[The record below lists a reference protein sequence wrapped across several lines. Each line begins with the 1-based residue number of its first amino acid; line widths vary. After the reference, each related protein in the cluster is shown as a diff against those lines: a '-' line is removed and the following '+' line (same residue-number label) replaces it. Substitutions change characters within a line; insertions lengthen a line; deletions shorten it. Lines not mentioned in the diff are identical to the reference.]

1 MTGYQEPKRI
11 PLSEWLAEVVRATA
25 FPSAGAEFSAEN
37 WWSHLVGE
45 APESK
50 TVQPRI
56 GELKEEGAF
65 EGARLTLKVQPGR
78 IDWTL
83 TPYSSEGKP
92 SEGGLPAT
100 LSFEKNFVHLRELM
114 ARWFELSPSLD
125 RLAFG
130 AAALF
135 PVQSRLEGY
144 LLLAAYLP
152 AVKLDAE
159 GSSDFIY
166 RINRPRMSKLN
177 IENLRINRLSTWVV
191 MTMQYQQFS
200 LAPHAQPVKTIQGET
215 LFADRVE
222 LDINTSPEFGGQ
234 LPKQRYPE
242 IFNELQDSANE
253 ILEEGDRP

>member
-1 MTGYQEPKRI
+1 
-11 PLSEWLAEVVRATA
+11 
-25 FPSAGAEFSAEN
+25 
-37 WWSHLVGE
+37 
-45 APESK
+45 
-50 TVQPRI
+50 
-56 GELKEEGAF
+56 
-65 EGARLTLKVQPGR
+65 
-78 IDWTL
+78 
-83 TPYSSEGKP
+83 
-92 SEGGLPAT
+92 
-100 LSFEKNFVHLRELM
+100 M

-130 AAALF
+130 AAALI

-159 GSSDFIY
+159 GSSDFMY

-177 IENLRINRLSTWVV
+177 IENLRINRLSTWAVIK
-191 MTMQYQQFS
+191 MQYQQFR
-200 LAPHAQPVKTIQGET
+200 LASHAQQVKTIQGET

-242 IFNELQDSANE
+242 IFNELQDLGSE
-253 ILEEGDRP
+253 ILQEGDRP